1 MMRVFRF
8 GALLGLVLSFWAPQ
22 AAQRAE
28 AADLYTVRG
37 VHVDVTAASAT
48 AARTIAQATGQ
59 REALGELMR
68 RLTLSSD
75 WSRLPQVN
83 DATVQDAVRGFQ
95 VASEKSSSTRYI
107 ADLNVSFNPDAVRN
121 LLKRN
126 NILFGETQSKPAL
139 LVAVYDK
146 GSAPVIWDDANPW
159 RNAVA
164 KRDLE
169 DAMTPILLPVGD
181 IEEFSMLTAAQAIS
195 GDKTA
200 ISNLGQRYGTDDV
213 VVAVA
218 SSNAD
223 GSAIKLKA
231 TRYGLG
237 DNAVIERSY
246 PNLDV
251 AAAGLIDA
259 LGDQWKRDTIAEPGT
274 QAHLMASVS
283 YIGLDQWEA
292 IRKGLSSTPLVNGL
306 QVDGIT
312 SNSAEVQ
319 ISYRGSPEKLAL
331 ALAQSNIELMADA
344 DGWLLRAR

>member
-1 MMRVFRF
+1 MTRVFRLA
-8 GALLGLVLSFWAPQ
+8 ALLGLVLSFGVLQ

-48 AARTIAQATGQ
+48 EARAIAQAAGQ

-75 WSRLPQVN
+75 WSRLPQAN

-107 ADLNVSFNPDAVRN
+107 ADLNVSFSPDAVRK

-126 NILFGETQSKPAL
+126 SILFGETQAKPAL

-146 GSAPVIWDDANPW
+146 GAVPVLWDDANPW

-164 KRDLE
+164 KRDLD

-181 IEEFSMLTAAQAIS
+181 VEEFNLLTAAQAVS

-200 ISNLGQRYGTDDV
+200 INNLGQRYGADDV

-218 SSNAD
+218 SSNTD
-223 GSAIKLKA
+223 GSAIKMKA
-231 TRYGLG
+231 TRYGPG
-237 DNAVIERSY
+237 SNEVIQRSY
-246 PNLDV
+246 SSLDA

-259 LGDQWKRDTIAEPGT
+259 LGDQWKRDTIVAPGM
-274 QAHLMASVS
+274 QAHLTAEVS
-283 YIGLDQWEA
+283 YIGLDQWQT
-292 IRKGLSSTPLVNGL
+292 IRQGLSSTPLVSGL

-331 ALAQSNIELMADA
+331 ALAQSNVELTQGAN
-344 DGWLLRAR
+344 GWSLHAR

>member
-8 GALLGLVLSFWAPQ
+8 GALLGLVLGFGVLL
-22 AAQRAE
+22 AAQRAQ

-48 AARTIAQATGQ
+48 EARAIAQATGQ

-75 WSRLPQVN
+75 WSRLPQAN

-107 ADLNVSFNPDAVRN
+107 ADLNVSFSPDAVRN
-121 LLKRN
+121 LLRRN
-126 NILFGETQSKPAL
+126 GILYGETQAKPAL
-139 LVAVYDK
+139 LIAVYDK
-146 GSAPVIWDDANPW
+146 GAAPVLWDDTNPW
-159 RNAVA
+159 RDAVA

-181 IEEFSMLTAAQAIS
+181 IEEFSMLTPAQAVS

-200 ISNLGQRYGTDDV
+200 ISNLGQRYGADDV
-213 VVAVA
+213 VVAIA

-223 GSAIKLKA
+223 GSAIRLKA
-231 TRYGLG
+231 TRYGPG
-237 DNAVIERSY
+237 DNEVIQRSY
-246 PNLDV
+246 ASLDA
-251 AAAGLIDA
+251 AAAGLIDV
-259 LGDQWKRDTIAEPGT
+259 LGDQWKRNTIAEPGT
-274 QAHLMASVS
+274 QAHLTAEVS
-283 YIGLDQWEA
+283 YIGLDQWEM

-319 ISYRGSPEKLAL
+319 ISYRGTPEKLAL
-331 ALAQSNIELMADA
+331 ALAQSNVQLTQDA
-344 DGWLLRAR
+344 NGWSLRAQ